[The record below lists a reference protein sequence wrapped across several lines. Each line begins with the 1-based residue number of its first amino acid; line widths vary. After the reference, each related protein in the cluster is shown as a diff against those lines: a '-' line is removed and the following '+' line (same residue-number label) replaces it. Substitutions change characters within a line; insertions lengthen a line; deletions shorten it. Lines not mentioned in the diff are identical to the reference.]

1 MGLCLRGRME
11 WFVPPKEVKKL
22 VVFADNDTN
31 FAGQAAAYKLASR
44 LAVAGMEVEVRIP
57 GEVGKDWA
65 DVV

>member
-1 MGLCLRGRME
+1 MI
-11 WFVPPKEVKKL
+11 
-22 VVFADNDTN
+22 FADNDASFT
-31 FAGQAAAYKLASR
+31 GQAAAYKLANR